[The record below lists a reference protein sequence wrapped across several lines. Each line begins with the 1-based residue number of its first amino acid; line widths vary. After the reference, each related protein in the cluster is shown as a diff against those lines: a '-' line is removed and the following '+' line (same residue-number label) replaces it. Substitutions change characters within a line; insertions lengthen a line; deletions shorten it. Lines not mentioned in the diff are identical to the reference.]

1 MKKIEIKQ
9 VINDYCEGKGLSKA
23 AFAIKCGV
31 SEATLSA
38 IENEKWQNLS
48 EEIIQKIMSFINQGM
63 VETLYQSYD
72 FIDTFK
78 ACDKARKYR
87 LMIGITADTGMGKT
101 TALRTYARQK
111 NVYYISYDKTMKAT
125 QFFVELLKEL
135 SVSFSGSLNEM
146 MNRAADEL
154 NRKKSPVLIIDECG
168 KLTHSM
174 ILYLQVLRDKTL
186 SNCGI
191 ILAGMPYF
199 KSNLQ
204 KFAIREKEG
213 YAEFLRRINVWHTYI
228 GLQAKEIEEIC
239 SLNGIADKEK
249 IRELKRNKRFGDLM
263 NEIYLYKIMEGEL

>member
-1 MKKIEIKQ
+1 MKKTEIKQ
-9 VINDYCEGKGLSKA
+9 FINDYCEEKGLSKA
-23 AFAIKCGV
+23 AFAVKCGV
-31 SEATLSA
+31 SEATLSF
-38 IENEKWQNLS
+38 IENEKWQS
-48 EEIIQKIMSFINQGM
+48 VSDEMIQKIISFINQGM
-63 VETLYQSYD
+63 VDRLYQSYD
-72 FIDTFK
+72 FVDTFR

-101 TALRTYARQK
+101 TALRTYARQQ
-111 NVYYISYDKTMKAT
+111 NVYYVSYDKTMKAA

-154 NRKKSPVLIIDECG
+154 NRKKNPVLIIDECG

-186 SNCGI
+186 SNCGV

-213 YAEFLRRINVWHTYI
+213 YAEFLRRINIWHTYI

-239 SLNGIADKEK
+239 KLNGITSKEK
-249 IRELKRNKRFGDLM
+249 TVELKRNRRFGDLM
-263 NEIYLYKIMEGEL
+263 NEIYLYKITKGEL

>member
-1 MKKIEIKQ
+1 MKKTEIKQ
-9 VINDYCEGKGLSKA
+9 VINDYCEEKGLSKA
-23 AFAIKCGV
+23 AFAVKCGV
-31 SEATLSA
+31 SEATLSF
-38 IENEKWQNLS
+38 IENGKWQS
-48 EEIIQKIMSFINQGM
+48 VSDEMIQKIKSFIDQGM
-63 VETLYQSYD
+63 IDTIYQSFD
-72 FIDTFK
+72 FVDTFR

-87 LMIGITADTGMGKT
+87 LMVGITADTGMGKT
-101 TALRTYARQK
+101 TALRTYSRQK
-111 NVYYISYDKTMKAT
+111 NVYYVSYDKTMRAA

-146 MNRAADEL
+146 MNRAAEEL
-154 NRKKSPVLIIDECG
+154 NRKESPLLIIDECG

-186 SNCGI
+186 FNCGI

-204 KFAIREKEG
+204 KFATREKEG
-213 YAEFLRRINVWHTYI
+213 YAEFLRRVNVWHTYI

-239 SLNGIADKEK
+239 RLNGITDKEK

>member
-1 MKKIEIKQ
+1 MKKTEIKQ
-9 VINDYCEGKGLSKA
+9 VINDYCEEKGLSKA
-23 AFAIKCGV
+23 AFAVKCGV
-31 SEATLSA
+31 SEATLSF
-38 IENEKWQNLS
+38 IENGKWQS
-48 EEIIQKIMSFINQGM
+48 VSDEMIQKIKSFIDQGM
-63 VETLYQSYD
+63 IDTIYQSFD
-72 FIDTFK
+72 FVDTFR

-87 LMIGITADTGMGKT
+87 LMVGITADTGMGKT
-101 TALRTYARQK
+101 TALRTYSRQK
-111 NVYYISYDKTMKAT
+111 NVYYVSYDKTMRAA

-146 MNRAADEL
+146 MNRAAEEL
-154 NRKKSPVLIIDECG
+154 NRKESPLLIIDECG

-204 KFAIREKEG
+204 KFATREKEG
-213 YAEFLRRINVWHTYI
+213 YAEFLRRVNVWHTYI

-239 SLNGIADKEK
+239 RLNGITDKEK

>member
-1 MKKIEIKQ
+1 MKKTEIKQ
-9 VINDYCEGKGLSKA
+9 VINDYCEEKGLSKA
-23 AFAIKCGV
+23 AFAVKCGV
-31 SEATLSA
+31 SEATLSF
-38 IENEKWQNLS
+38 IENGKWQS
-48 EEIIQKIMSFINQGM
+48 VSDEMIQKIKSFIDQGM
-63 VETLYQSYD
+63 IDTIYQSFD
-72 FIDTFK
+72 FVDTFR

-87 LMIGITADTGMGKT
+87 LMVGITADTGMGKT
-101 TALRTYARQK
+101 TALRTYSRQK
-111 NVYYISYDKTMKAT
+111 NVYYVSYDKTMRAA

-146 MNRAADEL
+146 MNRVAEEL
-154 NRKKSPVLIIDECG
+154 NRKESPLLIIDECG

-186 SNCGI
+186 FNCGI

-204 KFAIREKEG
+204 KFATREKEG
-213 YAEFLRRINVWHTYI
+213 YAEFLRRVNVWHTYI

-239 SLNGIADKEK
+239 RLNGITDKEK